1 MNYITDILICQY
13 GFGNFMSSEDKT
25 PVDNRK
31 QYGKIIIIILPYMNR
46 FGGVLM
52 RERLY
57 LNYGWR
63 YAPDYKPEYLRNDL
77 IDATFKLVDIPHM
90 LNELPYSCADDSVYQ
105 HVATYRKMFILPST
119 MDDKRIMLHFEGVMN
134 CAAVFING
142 KKVVASKG
150 GYTPFECDITSF
162 IQNGDNL
169 LTVVVDASQQDDT
182 PPFGGVVPYLTGGG
196 IYRSVWIEAAERI
209 YISKVYTRPI
219 KTEKG
224 WKIAVRAEA
233 LGGTTADYKMYLF
246 DGEEKIA
253 SQYCSATNSM
263 LDYEWELPVEIK
275 TWTLEEPKIY
285 RFAVALA
292 NGDVIDTRLG
302 FRTVEFKND
311 GFYLNSEKVLLN
323 GINRYQ
329 SYPYVA
335 GAMPAAAEEHDAQL
349 IKDCGFNAVR
359 CADGPAS
366 PEFLD
371 KCDELGLLVLEDLP
385 VCGFVGD
392 EQWQENLIMAAY
404 AAFDRDVCHPSVIM
418 WGVGD
423 DGALAAKL
431 SKALHTTDPSRLT
444 YSESVSQGVCDVPAV
459 YDEPVSEIHAPF
471 GRKNAFIV
479 TSYSDN
485 TGYQA
490 LIENELVAGTFFEC
504 FADHNVKTSFENR
517 DGIAHTGIFDM
528 FRIPKNEAYQF
539 RAMLTKEP
547 FIHAYFDNDGT
558 AVVSTNCDSFIVYRD
573 DKVVGDYANQKSC
586 LVDINDFCGS
596 LLESAEKLD
605 AKKAEAV
612 KKLMDLTRQDFRKF
626 TFDSKRTSVFEK
638 KMALDVPALT
648 ALYQKYNNHSLDCTY
663 TFEGIKDGKAV
674 CKCVKGAIAKVT
686 LKAEL
691 INNAPTHAETFDV
704 TIIKL
709 TALDENA
716 NRVYG
721 CNEAINVEVDGSIEI
736 IGPKCFALVDGARS
750 FAIRTKGGR
759 GEAQVRIT
767 SEAFGKQTL
776 YIDVERK
783 SQRDINHSR
792 LEIK

>member
-1 MNYITDILICQY
+1 
-13 GFGNFMSSEDKT
+13 
-25 PVDNRK
+25 
-31 QYGKIIIIILPYMNR
+31 
-46 FGGVLM
+46 M

-77 IDATFKLVDIPHM
+77 IDATFKLVDIPHTM
-90 LNELPYSCADDSVYQ
+90 NELPYSCADGSVYQ

-119 MDDKRIMLHFEGVMN
+119 MDEKRIMLHFEGVMN

-142 KKVVASKG
+142 KKVVANKG

-162 IQNGDNL
+162 LQNGDNL

-182 PPFGGVVPYLTGGG
+182 PPFGGNVPYLTGGG
-196 IYRSVWIEAAERI
+196 IYRSVWLEAAERI
-209 YISKVYTRPI
+209 YISKVYTRPVR
-219 KTEKG
+219 TEKG
-224 WKIAVRAEA
+224 WKICVHAEA

-263 LDYEWELPVEIK
+263 LDYEWELPVEVK
-275 TWTLEEPKIY
+275 TWTPENPKNY

-292 NGDVIDTRLG
+292 NGDVVDTRLG
-302 FRTVEFKND
+302 FRTIEFKND
-311 GFYLNSEKVLLN
+311 GFYINSEKVRLN

-329 SYPYVA
+329 SYPYVT

-349 IKDCGFNAVR
+349 IKDYGFNAVR

-385 VCGFVGD
+385 ICGYIGD

-404 AAFDRDVCHPSVIM
+404 SAFDRDTCHPSVIM

-423 DGALAAKL
+423 DGAVAAKL
-431 SKALHTTDPSRLT
+431 SKALHTADPSRLT
-444 YSESVSQGVCDVPAV
+444 YSESVAPGVCDVPAV
-459 YDEPVSEIHAPF
+459 ANEPVSEIHTPF
-471 GRKNAFIV
+471 GRRNAFIV
-479 TSYSDN
+479 TSYSGAS
-485 TGYQA
+485 GYQT
-490 LIENELVAGTFFEC
+490 LLENELVAGTFYEC
-504 FADHNVKTSFENR
+504 FADYNAKTGFDKC
-517 DGIAHTGIFDM
+517 DGIDHSGIFDM
-528 FRIPKNEAYQF
+528 FRIPKDEAYQF
-539 RAMLTKEP
+539 RAILTNEP
-547 FIHAYFDNDGT
+547 FIHAYFDGGE
-558 AVVSTNCDSFIVYRD
+558 AVVCTNCDSVIVYRD
-573 DKVVGDYANQKSC
+573 DKSIGDHANNKSC
-586 LVDINDFCGS
+586 SVVINDFCGS

-605 AKKAEAV
+605 VKKSEAV
-612 KKLMDLTRQDFRKF
+612 RKLLSLDPHEFRKF

-638 KMALDVPALT
+638 KMALDIPTLKS
-648 ALYQKYNNHSLDCTY
+648 LYDKYNSYSLSSTY

-674 CKCVKGAIAKVT
+674 CKCVREAIAKVT

-691 INNAPTHAETFDV
+691 INKAPTHAETFDV
-704 TIIKL
+704 TIVKL
-709 TALDENA
+709 TALDENG

-721 CNEAINVEVDGSIEI
+721 CNEAINVETDGSIEL
-736 IGPKCFALVDGARS
+736 IGPKCFALVNGARS

-759 GEAQVRIT
+759 GEAQVRVF

-776 YIDVERK
+776 YIEVERK

-792 LEIK
+792 LEVK